1 LELAHE
7 RTGVPKKFDVAVV
20 GGGVIGLA
28 AAVELSRAGVPD
40 VVVLESESA
49 VGRGSSTRANGGVRA
64 QFTTAVNI
72 RFSLHSI
79 AEFERMH
86 DEGELPSW
94 HQTGYLFVTGRPH
107 AEARLRRALEL
118 QQAMGVGAEWVDPGA
133 VIELAPLVDGRGL
146 RGGAW
151 HARDGFLDPHELVG
165 ALARAA
171 REAGVNIRTSTRVTS
186 IRSSAH
192 GPLEVS
198 TTGDAISADWVVDAA
213 GPDARAVAEMM
224 DFRLPVEPV
233 RRNLA
238 FLRDAS
244 EPRDLIPMCVDVDTG
259 VLVRRE
265 PSGGYVV
272 AYSDPNDRPS
282 RETSLDPRFLE
293 ALAERI
299 GNRFPSLESVPIDP
313 RQCWAGLYPET
324 PDHHAVIGQPPDSR
338 GFLICAGFGGHGIM
352 HSPAAGKAVAEIVV
366 HGSCTTFD
374 LHPVRPSRFADGDLV
389 VETAVL

>member
-1 LELAHE
+1 
-7 RTGVPKKFDVAVV
+7 VPKKFDVAVV

-72 RFSLHSI
+72 GFSLHSI

-86 DEGELPSW
+86 REGELASW
-94 HQTGYLFVTGRPH
+94 HQTGYLFVTGHPH
-107 AEARLRRALEL
+107 AEAGLRRALEL
-118 QQAMGVGAEWVDPGA
+118 QQAMGVGSEWIDPGA
-133 VIELAPLVDGRGL
+133 VIELAPLIDDRGL
-146 RGGAW
+146 RGAAW
-151 HARDGFLDPHELVG
+151 HARDGFLDPHELVE
-165 ALARAA
+165 ALARSA
-171 REAGVNIRTSTRVTS
+171 RGAGVEIRTSTTVKS

-192 GPLEVS
+192 RPLEVA
-198 TTGDAISADWVVDAA
+198 TTRNAISADWVVNAA
-213 GPDARAVAEMM
+213 GPNARAVAEMI
-224 DFRLPVEPV
+224 DLRLPVEPV

-238 FLRDAS
+238 FLRDVS
-244 EPRDLIPMCVDVDTG
+244 ESRDLIPMCVDVDTG

-272 AYSDPNDRPS
+272 AYSDPKDRPGW
-282 RETSLDPRFLE
+282 ETSVDPRFLE

-299 GNRFPSLESVPIDP
+299 GNRFPSLESAPIDP

-324 PDHHAVIGQPPDSR
+324 PDHHAVIGKPHDAG

>member
-1 LELAHE
+1 MS
-7 RTGVPKKFDVAVV
+7 KKFDVAVV

-72 RFSLHSI
+72 GFSLHSI

-86 DEGELPSW
+86 SEGNLPSW
-94 HQTGYLFVTGRPH
+94 HQTGYLFVTGRPD
-107 AEARLRRALEL
+107 AEAGLRRALEL
-118 QQAMGVGAEWVDPGA
+118 QQTMGVGSEWIDPGA
-133 VIELAPLVDGRGL
+133 VTELAPLIDGRGL
-146 RGGAW
+146 RGAAW
-151 HARDGFLDPHELVG
+151 NARDGFLDPHELVD
-165 ALARAA
+165 ALARSA
-171 REAGVNIRTSTRVTS
+171 RGAGVEIRTSTTVTS
-186 IRSSAH
+186 IRSSPH
-192 GPLEVS
+192 RPLEVD
-198 TTGDAISADWVVDAA
+198 TPGDAISADWVVNAA
-213 GPDARAVAEMM
+213 GANARAVGEMI
-224 DFRLPVEPV
+224 DLQLPVEPV

-238 FLRDAS
+238 FLREVS
-244 EPRDLIPMCVDVDTG
+244 ESRDLIPMCVDVDTG

-272 AYSDPNDRPS
+272 AYSDPKDRPG
-282 RETSLDPRFLE
+282 RETSVDPRFLE

-299 GNRFPSLESVPIDP
+299 GNRFPSLESAPIDP

-324 PDHHAVIGQPPDSR
+324 PDHHAVIGEPHDAR
-338 GFLICAGFGGHGIM
+338 GFVICAGFGGHGIM

-366 HGSCTTFD
+366 HGSCATFD
-374 LHPVRPSRFADGDLV
+374 LHPVRPSRFAEGDLV

>member
-1 LELAHE
+1 VA
-7 RTGVPKKFDVAVV
+7 GVPKKFDVAVV

-28 AAVELSRAGVPD
+28 AAVELRRAGVPD
-40 VVVLESESA
+40 VVVVESEPA

-72 RFSLHSI
+72 GFSLYSI

-86 DEGELPSW
+86 RGGELPSW
-94 HQTGYLFVTGRPH
+94 HQTGYLFVTGRPE
-107 AEARLRRALEL
+107 AEAGLRRALEL
-118 QQAMGVGAEWVDPGA
+118 QHAMGVGSEWIDPEA
-133 VIELAPLVDGRGL
+133 VTDLAPLIDGRGL
-146 RGGAW
+146 RGAAW
-151 HARDGFLDPHELVG
+151 HARDGFLDPHELVA
-165 ALARAA
+165 ALARSA
-171 REAGVNIRTSTRVTS
+171 RASGVEIRTSARVTS
-186 IRSSAH
+186 IRNSANR
-192 GPLEVS
+192 PLRVS
-198 TTGDAISADWVVDAA
+198 TTGGALSADWVVNAA
-213 GPDARAVAEMM
+213 GPDAQAVAEMI
-224 DFRLPVEPV
+224 DLRLPVEPV

-238 FLRDAS
+238 FVQDVAMSR
-244 EPRDLIPMCVDVDTG
+244 RLIPMCVDVDTG

-272 AYSDPNDRPS
+272 AYSDPKDRPG
-282 RETSLDPRFLE
+282 REMSVDPRFLE

-299 GNRFPSLESVPIDP
+299 GNRFPSLESAPIDP

-324 PDHHAVIGQPPDSR
+324 PDHHAVIGEPHDTK

-366 HGSCTTFD
+366 HGSCSTFD